1 MIGLEFNRIIN
12 VHSYLI
18 GMLLYFMPQLIMLQV
33 WYKQLI
39 SALGFK
45 NRVRGEVRGKKDTGM
60 HVVFCFR
67 TTTCIKTHLNVV
79 SLEGTVEEAGVADA
93 VQRGRIRMGPILN
106 SHCFKS
112 GSKTFSAGLRPTSRF
127 SEKLTQPKLP
137 TEPRA
142 WPQQNCLQITIYI
155 SGPFQIPVV
164 DIGKRDH
171 STRLVCVPRLTV
183 PESF

>member
-33 WYKQLI
+33 LKQLI

-45 NRVRGEVRGKKDTGM
+45 NWVRGEVRGKKDTGM

-67 TTTCIKTHLNVV
+67 TTTRIKTHLNVV
-79 SLEGTVEEAGVADA
+79 SLEGTVKEAGVADA

-106 SHCFKS
+106 SNCFKS
-112 GSKTFSAGLRPTSRF
+112 GSKTFSAGLKSACRS

-137 TEPRA
+137 AEPGA
-142 WPQQNCLQITIYI
+142 WPQQNHLQITIHI

-164 DIGKRDH
+164 DIGKCDH
-171 STRLVCVPRLTV
+171 NTRLVCVPRPAV
-183 PESF
+183 PGSF